1 MTISL
6 TPEIEDALEAQ
17 ARQRGT
23 TPERL
28 AQEILAA
35 GLREMAAHDHE
46 EPAPETGL
54 EEGSL
59 ADLFA
64 GRIGVIR
71 SSEYVPGGA
80 RLSQDSGRKFAAGL
94 VEKRRRGKL

>member
-1 MTISL
+1 MTVSL
-6 TPEIEDALEAQ
+6 TPEIAEALEAQ

-28 AQEILAA
+28 AQEILAE
-35 GLREMAAHDHE
+35 GLREMAASDRE
-46 EPAPETGL
+46 LSEPETKAKAR
-54 EEGSL
+54 SL

-80 RLSQDSGRKFAAGL
+80 HLSQDSGRKFAAGL
-94 VEKRRRGKL
+94 LEKRRRGKL